1 MSKSIFSEISKF
13 AQFRFMES
21 IGKQTKIRMNV
32 NESES
37 KAEILA
43 WNESVEMKKSIKRS
57 SSSSATK
64 KRRGL

>member
-1 MSKSIFSEISKF
+1 
-13 AQFRFMES
+13 MES